1 MLTAADD
8 FIRLVGHPIKFRLFM
23 LQKLPSAFFCG
34 VRLESITADKAV
46 VSVPYRWISQNPF
59 KSTYFACLAMAAEM
73 STGLLSMMHT
83 YKRQP
88 PVSML
93 VVGLEASY
101 HRKATGRTF
110 FSCEDGPALANLI
123 ALAIKTGESHTYKAT
138 STGVDEQGNLVAIF
152 QITWSFKV
160 KGSKA

>member
-1 MLTAADD
+1 
-8 FIRLVGHPIKFRLFM
+8 M

-34 VRLESITADKAV
+34 VRLESIALEKAV

-83 YKRQP
+83 FKKQP
-88 PVSML
+88 PISML
-93 VVGLEASY
+93 VVGLEATY

-110 FSCEDGPALANLI
+110 FTCEDGQALSDLI
-123 ALAIKTGESHTYKAT
+123 AQAIATGESYSYKAT
-138 STGVDEQGNLVAIF
+138 STGLDEQGNLVAIF
-152 QITWSFKV
+152 HITWSFKV